1 MNTMAFEL
9 DDYIEAGAKLRV
21 EFFKKYRDR
30 IYRVAEKI
38 GEALGRKNVIF
49 LFGNGGS
56 AADAIHIAAEFVNR
70 FLHDRVALP
79 AIALGTN
86 ISNLTSIANDSDFE
100 FVFSRELEAL
110 AKVGDV
116 AIGISTSGKS
126 KNVNNALEA
135 ARKLDLYVIGFSG
148 RDGGDMP
155 QLCHECFV
163 VPSNHTPLIQE
174 VHITLGHAICAI
186 VEEMYIKNKGR

>member
-1 MNTMAFEL
+1 MGFEL
-9 DDYIEAGAKLRV
+9 DDYIEAGAKLRR
-21 EFFKKYRDR
+21 EFFKKYEDK

-38 GEALGRKNVIF
+38 CEAFERKNAIF

-56 AADAIHIAAEFVNR
+56 ASDAMHIAAEFVNR
-70 FLHDRVALP
+70 FTCDRAAWP

-86 ISNLTSIANDSDFE
+86 ISNLTSISNDTAFDFT
-100 FVFSRELEAL
+100 FKRELEAL
-110 AKVGDV
+110 AKAGDV

-126 KNVNNALEA
+126 KNVLLALDA

-155 QLCHECFV
+155 PLCHECFT

-174 VHITLGHAICAI
+174 IHITLGHVLCAI
-186 VEEMYIKNKGR
+186 VEEMLVAKTE

>member
-1 MNTMAFEL
+1 MKFEL
-9 DDYIEAGAKLRV
+9 DEYIEAGAKLRIN
-21 EFFKKYRDR
+21 FFKKYRDR

-38 GEALGRKNVIF
+38 SEALSRKSTVF

-56 AADAIHIAAEFVNR
+56 AADAMHIAAEFVNR
-70 FLHDRVALP
+70 FLRDRAALP

-86 ISNLTSIANDSDFE
+86 ISNLTSIANDSDFD
-100 FVFSRELEAL
+100 FIFKRELEAL
-110 AKVGDV
+110 AKAGDI

-126 KNVNNALEA
+126 KNVNNALET

-155 QLCHECFV
+155 QLCHECFI
-163 VPSNHTPLIQE
+163 VPSNYTPLIQE
-174 VHITLGHAICAI
+174 VHITLGHVICAI
-186 VEEMYIKNKGR
+186 VEEMIIKEKG